1 VLEIANREAKDT
13 SDAWRSKAFMG
24 GRWVLIVASRLGW
37 GTLDRS
43 GGRNAV
49 MQLSIGFGRGRTLI
63 GRRRFRACLTGGKYT
78 AAGTEASFMRT
89 IRLDVDVSPGK
100 GRRTSEIRVADDLRS
115 MRALLI
121 LRIRD
126 C

>member
-1 VLEIANREAKDT
+1 
-13 SDAWRSKAFMG
+13 
-24 GRWVLIVASRLGW
+24 
-37 GTLDRS
+37 
-43 GGRNAV
+43 
-49 MQLSIGFGRGRTLI
+49 
-63 GRRRFRACLTGGKYT
+63 
-78 AAGTEASFMRT
+78 MRT
-89 IRLDVDVSPGK
+89 IRLDVGVSPGK